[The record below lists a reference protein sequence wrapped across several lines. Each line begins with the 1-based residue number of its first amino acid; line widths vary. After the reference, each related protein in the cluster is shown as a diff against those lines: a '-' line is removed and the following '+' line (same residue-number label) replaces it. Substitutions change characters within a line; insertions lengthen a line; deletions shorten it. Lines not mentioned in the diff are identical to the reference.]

1 MSPPHPILAGA
12 IEAAFYLTS
21 LTAFAWAYFSALL
34 KLAELRRGQRMT
46 LGLISYAV
54 FVAASLLP
62 MLAVEKALAWPALAA
77 WRDGPNVW
85 IWIVSFGVS
94 SGALFLAH
102 RHRLRAAGYFRS

>member
-1 MSPPHPILAGA
+1 MAPPHPILVGA
-12 IEAAFYLTS
+12 IEGAFYLTS

-34 KLAELRRGQRMT
+34 KLAELRRGPTMT

-62 MLAVEKALAWPALAA
+62 MLVVEKALALPALAA
-77 WRDGPNVW
+77 WRDGPNIG
-85 IWIVSFGVS
+85 IWIVSFVLS

-102 RHRLRAAGYFRS
+102 RHRLRAAGYFSG

>member
-1 MSPPHPILAGA
+1 MSPPHPILVGV
-12 IEAAFYLTS
+12 IEGAFYLTS
-21 LTAFAWAYFSALL
+21 LTAFAWAYFSALP
-34 KLAELRRGQRMT
+34 KLAELRRGPKMA

-54 FVAASLLP
+54 FVTASLLP

-94 SGALFLAH
+94 SGALFFVH

>member
-34 KLAELRRGQRMT
+34 KLAELRRGPKMA
-46 LGLISYAV
+46 LGLISYAA

-62 MLAVEKALAWPALAA
+62 MLAVEKALALPALAA

-85 IWIVSFGVS
+85 IWIASFAVS
-94 SGALFLAH
+94 SGALFLVH
-102 RHRLRAAGYFRS
+102 RHRLRAAGYFRH